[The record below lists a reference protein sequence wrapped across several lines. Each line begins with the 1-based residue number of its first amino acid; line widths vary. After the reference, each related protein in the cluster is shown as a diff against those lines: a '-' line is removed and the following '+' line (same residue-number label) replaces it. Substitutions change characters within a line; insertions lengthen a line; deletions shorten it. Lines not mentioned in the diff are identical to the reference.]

1 MYQFL
6 YACLSD
12 VSADTLLNDMMFSAF
27 EGENPYIFLL
37 ILQNN
42 MQPCFWTSPSK
53 HAFTFK

>member
-42 MQPCFWTSPSK
+42 MQPCF
-53 HAFTFK
+53 